1 MASVISYIEHNK
13 KKLGI
18 LISTLSILGAS
29 LLIWNYQKE
38 EKEVAAQ
45 NEMFQAVY
53 EFEAGEYDKALQGDV
68 THAGF
73 LNIIQVY
80 SITQAAN
87 LAHFYSGVC
96 YMHQS
101 NYENAIQHLK
111 RFKAKDYLLQA
122 RAWSL
127 IGDALV
133 EQESYSEAVQYFK
146 KAAEYKPNEVFSP
159 IYLVK
164 AAVAYEAQKD
174 YSNAL
179 ECYEKIVKEYAKSS
193 LYTDAKK
200 HIDRLEA
207 LI

>member
-1 MASVISYIEHNK
+1 MTSVISHIEHNK
-13 KKLGI
+13 KRLVF
-18 LISTLSILGAS
+18 LISMLSILGAS
-29 LLIWNYQKE
+29 ILIWNYQKGK
-38 EKEVAAQ
+38 KEAAAQ

-53 EFEAGEYDKALQGDV
+53 EFEAGEYAKALQGDD

-73 LNIIQVY
+73 LDIIQAY
-80 SITQAAN
+80 GITKAAN

-96 YMHQS
+96 YMHQAK
-101 NYENAIQHLK
+101 YETAIQHLK
-111 RFKAKDYLLQA
+111 NFKSKDFLLQA

-133 EQESYSEAVQYFK
+133 EQQSYPQAIQYYN

-164 AAVAYEAQKD
+164 AAIAYEAQKD

-179 ECYEKIVKEYAKSS
+179 KCYQKIAKEYTKSS
-193 LYTDAKK
+193 LYTEAKK